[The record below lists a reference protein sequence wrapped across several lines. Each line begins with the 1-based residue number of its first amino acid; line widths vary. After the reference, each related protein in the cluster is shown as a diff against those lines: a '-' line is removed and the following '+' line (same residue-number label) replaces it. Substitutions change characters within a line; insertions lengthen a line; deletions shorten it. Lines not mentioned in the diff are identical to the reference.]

1 MLSGWEVLTGL
12 HTQEQEAVL
21 HMDATALIMDDG
33 GGKKK
38 NQNTGAKP
46 LKVTRKAQVIYQSE
60 PDE

>member
-33 GGKKK
+33 GKKK
-38 NQNTGAKP
+38 KKIRT
-46 LKVTRKAQVIYQSE
+46 LEQSRLRSPE
-60 PDE
+60 KLR